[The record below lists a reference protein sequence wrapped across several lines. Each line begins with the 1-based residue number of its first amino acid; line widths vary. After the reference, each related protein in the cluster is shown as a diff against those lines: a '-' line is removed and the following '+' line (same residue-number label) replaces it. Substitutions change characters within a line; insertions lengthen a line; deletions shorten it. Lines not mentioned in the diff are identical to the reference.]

1 MLTDKEI
8 NHFSTELPEGVKI
21 VDIRREKN
29 ESGFFDIWSFI
40 ERYYPNYSSC
50 DEITY
55 NNDLYII
62 VENERMTAGNNA
74 TKVYKELHKNLDKH
88 REINPN
94 LPLPTH
100 DQIIAFATLE
110 LTASN
115 ARIYQKAI
123 EGFIEFM
130 KGGQDV

>member
-21 VDIRREKN
+21 VDIREQGSQLKEFN
-29 ESGFFDIWSFI
+29 VWSFV

-50 DEITY
+50 DDIAY
-55 NNDLYII
+55 NNDLDII
-62 VENERMTAGNNA
+62 VQDGRMIAGNNA
-74 TKVYKELHKNLDKH
+74 SRVYKELEKSLNKH
-88 REINPN
+88 RNVNPN
-94 LPLPTH
+94 LPLATH
-100 DQIIAFATLE
+100 DQIVAMATLE

-115 ARIYQKAI
+115 ERIYQKAI

-130 KGGQDV
+130 KGGQ